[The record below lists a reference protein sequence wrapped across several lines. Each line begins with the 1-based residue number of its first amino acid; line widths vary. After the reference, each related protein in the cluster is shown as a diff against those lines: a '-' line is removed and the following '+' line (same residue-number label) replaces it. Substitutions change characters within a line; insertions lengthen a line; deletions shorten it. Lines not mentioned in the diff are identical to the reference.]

1 MRKYLIRLFS
11 LLLVLLLGT
20 FINVSAKEE
29 NRVEQTNVFY
39 KAEMLYRNKV
49 CNRGSI
55 NIINLYNIN
64 GDSQYI
70 LVEGDKSYLIFDTY
84 LNDFI
89 EFSSLCSSPYSMV
102 SSKYKIIYFPIG
114 NYFYV
119 NCGKYYSL
127 KDNTLI
133 SDDTLCL
140 LRKEMVAVQNKIMN
154 NKHSFEENDRGLMS
168 SGSVQYPYYFE
179 HLINNMGSDTPF
191 SYTGSCGYVAIGMVL
206 SYYDSM
212 ITDNVIAETYDVT
225 SSKAFSSYSA
235 ISSASYLQ
243 SPGIDDSFHDSLI
256 SLGRSQ
262 GYTSSTSYSI
272 SDLYIPFFFEDYFA
286 TRNMS
291 CTSYYEDS
299 SSSVVQFC
307 KSAISYGYPVVIH
320 IIGLDI
326 SVDYRTL
333 NHEVVGYKYDSDGI
347 YVNMGW
353 QDLQTSICIN
363 NYTIE
368 SATYVTISNSH
379 SHSNNYLWTYN
390 GCSGTICLCG
400 NKTCNHGS
408 YTYTQYSSI
417 IHKKTCNACG
427 SQQNEAHHFQTVGDN
442 QVCSD
447 CGYVLTGHQHSY
459 FYIWKN
465 YTQHTASCL
474 CGDMHDEVHAVPA
487 GSFENGQLYATCLLC
502 GGQATMGIVVQGN
515 NVFPMSINGSY
526 ILPNGVI
533 VLVDEDFEAY
543 MNGTLVFIYP
553 NDGIIRSSVIPY
565 SIKRNDEKQD

>member
-1 MRKYLIRLFS
+1 MKSIFIKMFNFLMVAAMGLFVSSNVKAVDHTNKTDYYFSQAIEKFEMKVS
-11 LLLVLLLGT
+11 LYG
-20 FINVSAKEE
+20 NKE
-29 NRVEQTNVFY
+29 V
-39 KAEMLYRNKV
+39 RNLK
-49 CNRGSI
+49 
-55 NIINLYNIN
+55 NIN
-64 GDSQYI
+64 GDNQYV
-70 LVEGDKSYLIFDTY
+70 LVEGDNSYLIYDTY

-89 EFSSLCSSPYSMV
+89 EFSRSSNSPFNTINDEEIV
-102 SSKYKIIYFPIG
+102 YFPVG
-114 NYFYV
+114 NYFYIDD
-119 NCGKYYSL
+119 GKYYSITDKSIVL
-127 KDNTLI
+127 ENELV
-133 SDDTLCL
+133 L
-140 LRKEMVAVQNKIMN
+140 LRKEMSNIQYKMMDNKEN
-154 NKHSFEENDRGLMS
+154 SKENDRALMD

-179 HLINNMGSDTPF
+179 NLVDNMGSNTQIL
-191 SYTGSCGYVAIGMVL
+191 YTGSCGYVAIGMVL
-206 SYYDSM
+206 SYYDSI

-225 SSKAFSSYSA
+225 STKSFSSYSS
-235 ISSASYLQ
+235 ISTSPYIE
-243 SPGIDDSFHDSLI
+243 SPGINNTFHSSLI

-320 IIGLDI
+320 ITGIDTA
-326 SVDYRTL
+326 VDSRYL
-333 NHEVVGYKYDSDGI
+333 NHDVVGYKYDSSGI
-347 YVNMGW
+347 YVNFGFK
-353 QDLQTSICIN
+353 DERTEICIS

-390 GCSGTICLCG
+390 GCSGTICPCG

-408 YTYTQYSSI
+408 YTYTQYSSV

-427 SQQNEAHHFQTVGDN
+427 SQQNEAHHFQTVGNN

-474 CGDMHDEVHAVPA
+474 CGDMHDEVHVVPA
-487 GSFENGQLYATCLLC
+487 GSFQNGQLYATCLLC
-502 GGQATMGIVVQGN
+502 GGQATMGIVIQGN

-526 ILPNGVI
+526 ILHNGVV
-533 VLVDEDFEAY
+533 VLVDEDFEDY

-553 NDGIIRSSVIPY
+553 NDEIIRSSVIPY
-565 SIKRNDEKQD
+565 LRINDEMRE